1 MSWTR
6 FGFVAWAGAALV
18 ILFQGISG
26 LMKFNASWTRITL
39 GSFTNNVM
47 DKFIVKIPYES
58 VSNPINYIVNTMELF
73 VLLIIVG
80 FICVILG
87 VFKKV

>member
-6 FGFVAWAGAALV
+6 FGFVSWAGAALV
-18 ILFQGISG
+18 ILFQGVSG

-47 DKFIVKIPYES
+47 DPYIGKIPYES

-73 VLLIIVG
+73 LLLI
-80 FICVILG
+80 FIGLICIIIG
-87 VFKKV
+87 AFKKV